1 MFCPKTIRSLTI
13 KLKKILRDWD
23 KMNKK
28 NKFNQKTNSIKSNY
42 VNNKVKNVVV
52 RWSGFFVAC
61 ASKKKIRTEIP
72 AKKSPEEL
80 NRIISFF
87 FGLKIKLAEPN
98 IEYILLL
105 LALDVYIITVFHTE
119 NVFRV
124 KMMNDDRRK
133 LEKCKKENPKF
144 RQGFPMTNSCWWD
157 IKHAQKPI
165 WNCCE
170 SESWNCCENIL
181 YCEMI

>member
-1 MFCPKTIRSLTI
+1 MKWIFCR
-13 KLKKILRDWD
+13 
-23 KMNKK
+23 MCE
-28 NKFNQKTNSIKSNY
+28 Q
-42 VNNKVKNVVV
+42 
-52 RWSGFFVAC
+52 
-61 ASKKKIRTEIP
+61 KKKS
-72 AKKSPEEL
+72 AQKYQQKKSPEEL

-133 LEKCKKENPKF
+133 LEK
-144 RQGFPMTNSCWWD
+144 
-157 IKHAQKPI
+157 
-165 WNCCE
+165 
-170 SESWNCCENIL
+170 
-181 YCEMI
+181 

>member
-1 MFCPKTIRSLTI
+1 ML
-13 KLKKILRDWD
+13 LWD
-23 KMNKK
+23 EVD
-28 NKFNQKTNSIKSNY
+28 FLSH
-42 VNNKVKNVVV
+42 V
-52 RWSGFFVAC
+52 RA
-61 ASKKKIRTEIP
+61 KKKS
-72 AKKSPEEL
+72 AQKYQQKKSPEEL